1 MTDPQDNPEL
11 RGEREGKGVY
21 VLRNG
26 RGGEVR
32 VGVAGTPGS
41 FTPGEL
47 LQMAVAT
54 CAALSADHVLGSR
67 LGHDFEAALLMS
79 AEGVGSDDPGGA
91 RLTHLASEVV
101 TDLSGLAPE
110 RRQALVTRAEG
121 AIERICAVGRTVGH
135 GATHTTTITHG

>member
-1 MTDPQDNPEL
+1 MTDTEDNPEL

-32 VGVAGTPGS
+32 VGVAGTPDS

-67 LGHDFEAALLMS
+67 LGHDFEAALPSLRWEDIPRTRLEATRHYTEIGLGAS
-79 AEGVGSDDPGGA
+79 KGGFLPYRVEELYVGLENA
-91 RLTHLASEVV
+91 FLA
-101 TDLSGLAPE
+101 DQ
-110 RRQALVTRAEG
+110 RR
-121 AIERICAVGRTVGH
+121 
-135 GATHTTTITHG
+135 